1 MAYIKLKD
9 PTAFIV
15 KKQVIRVEKLVGQK
29 NKFKEVAFKKK
40 IKLTESLRREETE
53 ESLEKY
59 KDRGIK
65 IKGFS
70 IPRLGFLDSIKNF
83 LFSVLF
89 GALALK
95 LLPYLPQLKGV
106 LITTLK
112 IGNFAIEFAGTILNA
127 MVTFIDKVYGIIDF
141 GKQQAKIL
149 GGDSGVK
156 NYEKMLG
163 MSNKVINT
171 MLIAGM
177 LFSDLISLK
186 AQADSNQNA
195 VGEIGQTVAEEIK
208 KRQGFRASIQA
219 AGRVIGGVAK
229 SAGIVLLVGLASSL
243 LGELSFQQRK
253 FTKKLE
259 NDVAYQLKKAE
270 RDPNPITRA
279 LKLVTYNAALPGLR
293 YFNFVSTGVG
303 TLLDIIGAP
312 FRYLGELVNLG
323 IMSLTGDASGI
334 KKQRE
339 NLGKLD
345 ARIREQI
352 REVVNTLSL
361 GTLAKEKGS
370 FGSLY
375 GSSATTAMGYASG
388 GAVTREGQEAIGGV
402 ITRTGGKKA
411 ISRTLEIPM
420 SPLNPGSSVGGQLN
434 YIDPDTKE
442 QKKSSNIETFFPNP
456 KDSKY
461 INSYQYLTGSYNVV
475 SSGEFLKPFL
485 QMPIKIIMGNG
496 SSEGDYNSLASSV
509 NSLFV
514 TILRRT
520 LVPGARKSL
529 ADELGFVDIFSW
541 ARDSIRVSMIDP
553 VNEILKSLKEQ
564 FMLKSGDGPGLVKDA
579 AAGSGGASD
588 GGGGA
593 EAGGIQDAS
602 ISAGEMDLF
611 TRMVYAEAGG
621 EGKTGMSLVARAILN
636 RAGLIQSG
644 KVRPGT
650 FNARSGSI
658 TDVIKAPV
666 QFSPMTDG
674 RINQK
679 LSDSQISQA
688 KDAITLAQ
696 NPAQLMSA
704 LKSEGLDDASIKKLV
719 ASTGFRNKSVA
730 RYDASQDVNEVNYK
744 RHTFNTAGNRALAVP
759 QAVAISKEGSIAGE
773 SKGSQ
778 GKTSEAANRLLKEFP
793 QIKTKSNPQQIYA
806 SGLGFWLK
814 KNFNVPADDGMKPG
828 GRGDYADPPGAPYG
842 GMESPDHGGVVASHR
857 GRGHY
862 LGKALD
868 LGANGGR
875 LGTDQDKLFPYVQ
888 KFLNTYG
895 LNNSKTFPQTLHATG
910 ETYSPV
916 GPRGGPDG
924 GHNDHLHVEFKE
936 GGPVNKTDYA
946 LTHPG
951 EYVVDA
957 DSVKLFGIQFYD
969 IINKVE
975 MVSQRKNASIKL
987 ISILSE
993 YTEDGFVNKDHY
1005 TYKFLP
1011 PEVITIPGPGFE
1023 IASSSGFGGGG
1034 GGDDDPSKD
1043 GLEQR

>member
-9 PTAFIV
+9 PTAFII
-15 KKQVIRVEKLVGQK
+15 KKQVVRVEKLVGQK
-29 NKFKEVAFKKK
+29 NKFKEIAFKKK
-40 IKLTESLRREETE
+40 IKLTENIRREETE

-59 KDRGIK
+59 EDKGKK

-70 IPRLGFLDSIKNF
+70 TPRLGFLDSIKNF

-95 LLPYLPQLKGV
+95 LLPYLPQLKGL

-112 IGNFAIEFAGTILNA
+112 IGNFAVEFAGTILNA

-149 GGDSGVK
+149 GGNSGVK
-156 NYEKMLG
+156 NYENMLG
-163 MSNKVINT
+163 MTSKVMNYV
-171 MLIAGM
+171 LIAGM
-177 LFSDLISLK
+177 LFSDLIVLK

-195 VGEIGQTVAEEIK
+195 IGEIGETIAGEIK
-208 KRQGFRASIQA
+208 KRQGFRAAIQT
-219 AGRVIGGVAK
+219 AGRAIGGVAK
-229 SAGIVLLVGLASSL
+229 SAGVVLIVGLAASL

-259 NDVAYQLKKAE
+259 NDVAYQLKEANS
-270 RDPNPITRA
+270 DPNPITRT
-279 LKLVTYNAALPGLR
+279 LKLVAYNATLPGLR
-293 YFNFVSTGVG
+293 YFNFISTGVG

-323 IMSLTGDASGI
+323 IMSLTGDAGGI

-402 ITRTGGKKA
+402 ITRTGGKRA
-411 ISRTLEIPM
+411 ISRTFEIPM
-420 SPLNPGSSVGGQLN
+420 SPLNPGADVGGKMN
-434 YIDPDTKE
+434 YMDSDTKE
-442 QKKSSNIETFFPNP
+442 PTKISNIETFFPNP
-456 KDSKY
+456 KDSQY
-461 INSYQYLTGSYNVV
+461 INSYEYLTGSYNVV

-485 QMPIKIIMGNG
+485 QMPIKMIMGNG

-509 NSLFV
+509 SNLFV

-520 LVPGARKSL
+520 LVPGTKKSL

-541 ARDSIRVSMIDP
+541 ARNSIRKSMIDP
-553 VNEILKSLKEQ
+553 VNTLLQSLKEQ
-564 FMLKSGDGPGLVKDA
+564 FMLKSGAGPELVKDA
-579 AAGSGGASD
+579 GATPS
-588 GGGGA
+588 A
-593 EAGGIQDAS
+593 ESEGIQDAS

-644 KVRPGT
+644 RVGAGT
-650 FNARSGSI
+650 FNAKSGSI
-658 TDVIKAPV
+658 SDVINGRG
-666 QFSPMTDG
+666 QFSPITDG

-679 LSDSQISQA
+679 LSDSQINQA
-688 KDAITLAQ
+688 KDAIILAQ
-696 NPAQLMSA
+696 NPSELMSA

-719 ASTGFRNKSVA
+719 AATGFRTGAAFN
-730 RYDASQDVNEVNYK
+730 DPSQNVNVFKYK
-744 RHTFNTAGNRALAVP
+744 NHYFNTAGNRALAVP
-759 QAVAISKEGSIAGE
+759 QSIYISKEE
-773 SKGSQ
+773 SSANIIGKGSAIYLHWTAGGYNGVSGNYHTTITGD
-778 GKTSEAANRLLKEFP
+778 GKINITTPYDK
-793 QIKTKSNPQQIYA
+793 
-806 SGLGFWLK
+806 
-814 KNFNVPADDGMKPG
+814 FNVDHTYRRNSNAVGLSVAAMGGKPDPWSVPVKSIQYQKMAEESARIAKAWGWTRSDINIKNVMTHAEAGSNKDGGSRHDNYGPRAWGGTGERWDLYHLYKNDSPG
-828 GRGDYADPPGAPYG
+828 SGGDKIRGMIKGMMFEGGYIKETGDY
-842 GMESPDHGGVVASHR
+842 
-857 GRGHY
+857 
-862 LGKALD
+862 
-868 LGANGGR
+868 
-875 LGTDQDKLFPYVQ
+875 
-888 KFLNTYG
+888 
-895 LNNSKTFPQTLHATG
+895 
-910 ETYSPV
+910 
-916 GPRGGPDG
+916 
-924 GHNDHLHVEFKE
+924 
-936 GGPVNKTDYA
+936 

-951 EYVVDA
+951 EYVIDA

-975 MVSQRKNASIKL
+975 MVSQRKNASDSL
-987 ISILSE
+987 MSILNQ
-993 YTEDGFVNKDHY
+993 YTEDGF
-1005 TYKFLP
+1005 
-1011 PEVITIPGPGFE
+1011 PETEDDYSYQVSSPQVIMIPGPVIE
-1023 IASSSGFGGGG
+1023 IGSSSGFGGSRG
-1034 GGDDDPSKD
+1034 GGDPDTSQDHTE
-1043 GLEQR
+1043 LH

>member
-9 PTAFIV
+9 PTAFII
-15 KKQVIRVEKLVGQK
+15 KKQVIQVEKLVGQK

-40 IKLTESLRREETE
+40 IKLKENLRREETE

-59 KDRGIK
+59 KDRESK
-65 IKGFS
+65 IRGFS
-70 IPRLGFLDSIKNF
+70 TPRLGFLDSVKNF

-89 GALALK
+89 GSLALK
-95 LLPYLPQLKGV
+95 LLPYLPQLKGL

-112 IGNFAIEFAGTILNA
+112 VGNFAVEFAGTILNA

-163 MSNKVINT
+163 MTNKVINT
-171 MLIAGM
+171 MVIAGM

-186 AQADSNQNA
+186 AQADSSQDA
-195 VGEIGQTVAEEIK
+195 IGEIGETVAGEIK

-219 AGRVIGGVAK
+219 AGRVIGGAARASTV
-229 SAGIVLLVGLASSL
+229 VLLVGLAASI

-259 NDVAYQLKKAE
+259 NDVAYQLKEAE
-270 RDPNPITRA
+270 SDPNPITRA
-279 LKLVTYNAALPGLR
+279 LKLVAYNAALPGLR
-293 YFNFVSTGVG
+293 FFNFVSTGVG

-323 IMSLTGDASGI
+323 IMSLTGDAGGI

-388 GAVTREGQEAIGGV
+388 GAVTRGGQEAIGGV

-411 ISRTLEIPM
+411 ISRTFEIPM
-420 SPLNPGSSVGGQLN
+420 SPLNPGASIGGQMK
-434 YIDPDTKE
+434 YVDPDTK
-442 QKKSSNIETFFPNP
+442 KPTKSSNIETFFPNP
-456 KDSKY
+456 EDSQY
-461 INSYQYLTGSYNVV
+461 INSYEYLTSSYNVV

-509 NSLFV
+509 SNLFV

-520 LVPGARKSL
+520 LVPGTKKSL

-541 ARDSIRVSMIDP
+541 ARDSIRASMIDP
-553 VNEILKSLKEQ
+553 VNQILQSLKEQ
-564 FMLKSGDGPGLVKDA
+564 FALKSGAGPGLVKDA
-579 AAGSGGASD
+579 GA
-588 GGGGA
+588 GA
-593 EAGGIQDAS
+593 EPGAGAEGIQDAS

-611 TRMVYAEAGG
+611 IRMVYAEAGG
-621 EGKTGMSLVARAILN
+621 EGKTGMALVARSILN

-644 KVRPGT
+644 KVGPGT
-650 FNARSGSI
+650 FNAKSGSI
-658 TDVIKAPV
+658 SDVINGRG
-666 QFSPMTDG
+666 QFSPITDG

-696 NPAQLMSA
+696 KPSELMTA

-719 ASTGFRNKSVA
+719 ASTGFRTGAAFN
-730 RYDASQDVNEVNYK
+730 DPSQNVNVSKYK
-744 RHTFNTAGNRALAVP
+744 NHYFNTAGNRALAVP
-759 QAVAISKEGSIAGE
+759 QSVSISKEESSANMKGKENQIDSGTGGKYGRSVQGTKIAGDLGRYMYQSLKSGPDF
-773 SKGSQ
+773 SKVTEHPDFGGSFTRSYRSWHNVDRAVDIGGYWPKDQ
-778 GKTSEAANRLLKEFP
+778 VKILAKVKEFN
-793 QIKTKSNPQQIYA
+793 TKN
-806 SGLGFWLK
+806 
-814 KNFNVPADDGMKPG
+814 NVKPVELLYGKPG
-828 GRGDYADPPGAPYG
+828 TPESGSHGD
-842 GMESPDHGGVVASHR
+842 HVHVA
-857 GRGHY
+857 Y
-862 LGKALD
+862 
-868 LGANGGR
+868 
-875 LGTDQDKLFPYVQ
+875 
-888 KFLNTYG
+888 
-895 LNNSKTFPQTLHATG
+895 
-910 ETYSPV
+910 E
-916 GPRGGPDG
+916 
-924 GHNDHLHVEFKE
+924 E
-936 GGPVNKTDYA
+936 GGPVNQTDYA

-951 EYVVDA
+951 EYVIDA
-957 DSVKLFGIQFYD
+957 DSVKFFGRQFYD

-975 MVSQRKNASIKL
+975 TVSQRRNAADSL
-987 ISILSE
+987 MSILSQ
-993 YTEDGFVNKDHY
+993 YTEDGFPETEDDYSYQVS
-1005 TYKFLP
+1005 P
-1011 PEVITIPGPGFE
+1011 PEVIMIPGPVIE
-1023 IASSSGFGGGG
+1023 IGSSSYGGGG
-1034 GGDDDPSKD
+1034 GGDEDPSQD

>member
-15 KKQVIRVEKLVGQK
+15 KKQVIQVEKLVGKK

-59 KDRGIK
+59 KDRESK

-70 IPRLGFLDSIKNF
+70 TPRLGFLDSVKNF

-89 GALALK
+89 GSIALK
-95 LLPYLPQLKGV
+95 LLPHLPQLKGL

-112 IGNFAIEFAGTILNA
+112 VGNFVVEFAGTILNA
-127 MVTFIDKVYGIIDF
+127 MVTFIDKVYRIIDF

-186 AQADSNQNA
+186 AQADSSQDA
-195 VGEIGQTVAEEIK
+195 IGEIGETVAGEIK

-229 SAGIVLLVGLASSL
+229 ASGVVLLVGLAASL

-259 NDVAYQLKKAE
+259 NDVAYQLKEANSDK
-270 RDPNPITRA
+270 NPVTRA
-279 LKLVTYNAALPGLR
+279 LKLVAYNAALPGLR

-323 IMSLTGDASGI
+323 IMSLTGDAGGI
-334 KKQRE
+334 RKQRE

-375 GSSATTAMGYASG
+375 GSGATKAMGYASG

-402 ITRTGGKKA
+402 ITRSGGKKA
-411 ISRTLEIPM
+411 ISRTFEIPM
-420 SPLNPGSSVGGQLN
+420 SPLNPGASTDGQMK
-434 YIDPDTKE
+434 YVDPNTK
-442 QKKSSNIETFFPNP
+442 KPTKSSNIETFFQNP
-456 KDSKY
+456 KDRKY
-461 INSYQYLTGSYNVV
+461 INSYEYLTSSYNVV

-509 NSLFV
+509 SNLFV

-520 LVPGARKSL
+520 LVPGTKESL
-529 ADELGFVDIFSW
+529 ADELGFVDIFGW
-541 ARDSIRVSMIDP
+541 ARDSIRASMIDP
-553 VNEILKSLKEQ
+553 VNGILQSLKKQ
-564 FMLKSGDGPGLVKDA
+564 FMLKSGAGPGLVKGA
-579 AAGSGGASD
+579 AAGAEP
-588 GGGGA
+588 GA
-593 EAGGIQDAS
+593 ESGAEPGGIPDAS

-611 TRMVYAEAGG
+611 VRMVYAEAGG
-621 EGKTGMSLVARAILN
+621 EGKTGMALVARAILN

-644 KVRPGT
+644 KVGAGT
-650 FNARSGSI
+650 FNAKSGSI
-658 TDVIKAPV
+658 TDVIMARGGGRV
-666 QFSPMTDG
+666 QFSPVDDG
-674 RINQK
+674 RIKNK
-679 LSDSQISQA
+679 LSDSQINQA

-696 NPAQLMSA
+696 KPSELMTA
-704 LKSEGLDDASIKKLV
+704 LKGEGLDDASIKKLV
-719 ASTGFRNKSVA
+719 ASTGFRTGA
-730 RYDASQDVNEVNYK
+730 AFDDPSQNVNVSKYK
-744 RHTFNTAGNRALAVP
+744 NHYFNTAGNTGLAVP
-759 QAVAISKEGSIAGE
+759 QAVAIKEPPPPSSETGKGYGSQGSKIAGE
-773 SKGSQ
+773 LGRYIDSKGLGNMGSGVHRHPEHPPWEPESGHSVGSLHYKSKGARAVDIGGNTNEQ
-778 GKTSEAANRLLKEFP
+778 SPVLAAVAEFNKLKGVKPVELFHGKN
-793 QIKTKSNPQQIYA
+793 
-806 SGLGFWLK
+806 
-814 KNFNVPADDGMKPG
+814 D
-828 GRGDYADPPGAPYG
+828 
-842 GMESPDHGGVVASHR
+842 PDHTDHVHVA
-857 GRGHY
+857 Y
-862 LGKALD
+862 
-868 LGANGGR
+868 
-875 LGTDQDKLFPYVQ
+875 
-888 KFLNTYG
+888 
-895 LNNSKTFPQTLHATG
+895 
-910 ETYSPV
+910 E
-916 GPRGGPDG
+916 
-924 GHNDHLHVEFKE
+924 E

-957 DSVKLFGIQFYD
+957 DSVKLFGRQFYD
-969 IINKVE
+969 IINKTE
-975 MVSQRKNASIKL
+975 TISQRKNASDSL
-987 ISILSE
+987 ISILSQ
-993 YTEDGFVNKDHY
+993 YTEDGFPETEDDYSYQV
-1005 TYKFLP
+1005 P
-1011 PEVITIPGPGFE
+1011 APEVIMIPGPFVE
-1023 IASSSGFGGGG
+1023 IGSSSYGGGG
-1034 GGDDDPSKD
+1034 GGDEDPSQD
-1043 GLEQR
+1043 GLYQR

>member
-9 PTAFIV
+9 PTSFII
-15 KKQVIRVEKLVGQK
+15 KKQVVRVEKLVGQK
-29 NKFKEVAFKKK
+29 NKFKEIAFKKK
-40 IKLTESLRREETE
+40 IKLTENIRREETE

-59 KDRGIK
+59 EDKGK
-65 IKGFS
+65 KVKGFS
-70 IPRLGFLDSIKNF
+70 TPRLGFLDSIKNF

-89 GALALK
+89 GSLALK
-95 LLPYLPQLKGV
+95 LLPYLPQLKGL

-112 IGNFAIEFAGTILNA
+112 VGNFAIEFAGTILNA
-127 MVTFIDKVYGIIDF
+127 MVTFVDKVYGIIDF

-177 LFSDLISLK
+177 LFSDLIVLK
-186 AQADSNQNA
+186 AQADSSQNA
-195 VGEIGQTVAEEIK
+195 IGEIGQKVAEEIK
-208 KRQGFRASIQA
+208 KRQGFRAAIQA
-219 AGRVIGGVAK
+219 AGRAIGGVAK
-229 SAGIVLLVGLASSL
+229 SAGIVLLVGLAASL

-259 NDVAYQLKKAE
+259 NDVAYQLKEANS
-270 RDPNPITRA
+270 DPNPITRA
-279 LKLVTYNAALPGLR
+279 LKLVAYNAALPGLR
-293 YFNFVSTGVG
+293 

-323 IMSLTGDASGI
+323 IMSLTGDAGGI

-411 ISRTLEIPM
+411 ISRTFEIPM
-420 SPLNPGSSVGGQLN
+420 SPLNPGADVGGQLN
-434 YIDPDTKE
+434 YIDPDTK
-442 QKKSSNIETFFPNP
+442 KPTKSSNIETFFPNP
-456 KDSKY
+456 KDSQY
-461 INSYQYLTGSYNVV
+461 INSYEYLTGSYNVV

-485 QMPIKIIMGNG
+485 QMPIKMIMGNG

-509 NSLFV
+509 SNLFV

-520 LVPGARKSL
+520 LVPGTKKSL

-541 ARDSIRVSMIDP
+541 ARDSIRKSMIDP
-553 VNEILKSLKEQ
+553 VNTLLQSLKEQ
-564 FMLKSGDGPGLVKDA
+564 FMLKSGAGPGIVKS
-579 AAGSGGASD
+579 AGTEP
-588 GGGGA
+588 GA
-593 EAGGIQDAS
+593 ESEGIQDAS

-621 EGKTGMSLVARAILN
+621 EGKTGMALVARAILN

-644 KVRPGT
+644 KVGAGT
-650 FNARSGSI
+650 FNSKSGSI
-658 TDVIKAPV
+658 SDVINGRG
-666 QFSPMTDG
+666 QFSPITDG

-679 LSDSQISQA
+679 LSDSQINQA

-696 NPAQLMSA
+696 KPSELMAA

-719 ASTGFRNKSVA
+719 ASTGFRTGAAFN
-730 RYDASQDVNEVNYK
+730 DPSQNVNVSKYK
-744 RHTFNTAGNRALAVP
+744 NHYFNTAGNRALAVP
-759 QAVAISKEGSIAGE
+759 QSVSISKEE
-773 SKGSQ
+773 SSANIRGKGSAIYLHWTAGGYDGVSGNYHTTITGD
-778 GKTSEAANRLLKEFP
+778 GKINRTTPYDKFNVDHTYSRNSNAVGLSVAAMGGKPDPWSVPVKSIQYQKMAEEAARIAKAWGWTSSDIN
-793 QIKTKSNPQQIYA
+793 IKNVMTHAEAGSN
-806 SGLGFWLK
+806 K
-814 KNFNVPADDGMKPG
+814 DG
-828 GRGDYADPPGAPYG
+828 GRRHDNYGPRAWGGTGERWDLYHLYKNDTPGSGGNKIRGMIKGMMFEGGYIKETGDY
-842 GMESPDHGGVVASHR
+842 
-857 GRGHY
+857 
-862 LGKALD
+862 
-868 LGANGGR
+868 
-875 LGTDQDKLFPYVQ
+875 
-888 KFLNTYG
+888 
-895 LNNSKTFPQTLHATG
+895 
-910 ETYSPV
+910 
-916 GPRGGPDG
+916 
-924 GHNDHLHVEFKE
+924 
-936 GGPVNKTDYA
+936 

-957 DSVKLFGIQFYD
+957 DSVKFFGIQFYD

-975 MVSQRKNASIKL
+975 MVSQRKNASDSL
-987 ISILSE
+987 MSILSQ
-993 YTEDGFVNKDHY
+993 YTEDGF
-1005 TYKFLP
+1005 
-1011 PEVITIPGPGFE
+1011 PETEDDYSYQVSSPQVIMIPGPVFE
-1023 IASSSGFGGGG
+1023 IASFSGSGGGIG
-1034 GGDDDPSKD
+1034 GNPYPDTSQDDTE
-1043 GLEQR
+1043 LH

>member
-15 KKQVIRVEKLVGQK
+15 KKQVIQVEKLVGKK

-59 KDRGIK
+59 KDKGSK

-70 IPRLGFLDSIKNF
+70 TPRLGFLDSVKNF

-89 GALALK
+89 GSIALK
-95 LLPYLPQLKGV
+95 LLPHLPQLKGL

-112 IGNFAIEFAGTILNA
+112 VGNFAVEFAGTILNA
-127 MVTFIDKVYGIIDF
+127 MVTFIDKVYRIIDF

-186 AQADSNQNA
+186 AQADSSQDA
-195 VGEIGQTVAEEIK
+195 IGEIGETVAGEIK

-229 SAGIVLLVGLASSL
+229 ASGVVLLVGLAASL

-259 NDVAYQLKKAE
+259 NDVAYQLKEANS
-270 RDPNPITRA
+270 DQNPITRA
-279 LKLVTYNAALPGLR
+279 LKLVAYNAALPGLR

-334 KKQRE
+334 RKQRE

-375 GSSATTAMGYASG
+375 GSGATKAMGYASG

-402 ITRTGGKKA
+402 ITRSGGKKA
-411 ISRTLEIPM
+411 ISRTFEIPM
-420 SPLNPGSSVGGQLN
+420 SPLNPGASTDGQMK
-434 YIDPDTKE
+434 YVDPNTK
-442 QKKSSNIETFFPNP
+442 KPTKSSNIETFFQNP
-456 KDSKY
+456 KDRKY
-461 INSYQYLTGSYNVV
+461 INSYEYLTSSYNVV

-509 NSLFV
+509 SNLFV

-520 LVPGARKSL
+520 LVPGTKESL
-529 ADELGFVDIFSW
+529 ADELGFVDIFGW
-541 ARDSIRVSMIDP
+541 ARDSIRASMIDP
-553 VNEILKSLKEQ
+553 VNGILQSLKKQ
-564 FMLKSGDGPGLVKDA
+564 FMLKSGAGPGLVKGA
-579 AAGSGGASD
+579 AAGAEP
-588 GGGGA
+588 GA
-593 EAGGIQDAS
+593 EPGAGPGGIPDAS

-611 TRMVYAEAGG
+611 VRMVYAEAGG

-644 KVRPGT
+644 KVGAGT
-650 FNARSGSI
+650 FNAKSGSI
-658 TDVIKAPV
+658 TDVIMARGGGRV
-666 QFSPMTDG
+666 QFSPVDDG
-674 RINQK
+674 RIKNK
-679 LSDSQISQA
+679 LSDSQINQA

-696 NPAQLMSA
+696 KPSELMTA
-704 LKSEGLDDASIKKLV
+704 LKGEGLDDASIKKLV
-719 ASTGFRNKSVA
+719 ASTGFRTGA
-730 RYDASQDVNEVNYK
+730 AFDDPSQNVNVSKYK
-744 RHTFNTAGNRALAVP
+744 NHYFNTAGNTGLAVP
-759 QAVAISKEGSIAGE
+759 QAVAIKEPPPPSSETGKGYGSQGSKIAGE
-773 SKGSQ
+773 LGRYIDSKGLGNMGSGVHRHPEHPPWEPESGHSVGSLHYKSKGARAVDIGGNTNEQ
-778 GKTSEAANRLLKEFP
+778 SPVLAAVAEFNKLKGVKPVELFHGKN
-793 QIKTKSNPQQIYA
+793 
-806 SGLGFWLK
+806 
-814 KNFNVPADDGMKPG
+814 D
-828 GRGDYADPPGAPYG
+828 
-842 GMESPDHGGVVASHR
+842 PDHTDHVHVA
-857 GRGHY
+857 Y
-862 LGKALD
+862 
-868 LGANGGR
+868 
-875 LGTDQDKLFPYVQ
+875 
-888 KFLNTYG
+888 
-895 LNNSKTFPQTLHATG
+895 
-910 ETYSPV
+910 E
-916 GPRGGPDG
+916 
-924 GHNDHLHVEFKE
+924 E

-957 DSVKLFGIQFYD
+957 DSVKLFGRQFYD
-969 IINKVE
+969 IINKTE
-975 MVSQRKNASIKL
+975 TISQRKNASDSL
-987 ISILSE
+987 MSILSQ
-993 YTEDGFVNKDHY
+993 YTEDGFPENPKDY
-1005 TYKFLP
+1005 EYP
-1011 PEVITIPGPGFE
+1011 VPSPEVIMIPGPFVE
-1023 IASSSGFGGGG
+1023 IGSSSYGGGG
-1034 GGDDDPSKD
+1034 GGDEDPSQD
-1043 GLEQR
+1043 GLYQR

>member
-9 PTAFIV
+9 PTAFII
-15 KKQVIRVEKLVGQK
+15 KKQVIQVEKLVGQK
-29 NKFKEVAFKKK
+29 NKFKEVVFKKK

-59 KDRGIK
+59 EDKGK
-65 IKGFS
+65 KVKGFS
-70 IPRLGFLDSIKNF
+70 TPRLGFLDSIKNF

-127 MVTFIDKVYGIIDF
+127 MVTFVDKVYGIIDF

-195 VGEIGQTVAEEIK
+195 VGEIGETIAGEIK
-208 KRQGFRASIQA
+208 KRQGFRAAIQA
-219 AGRVIGGVAK
+219 AGRAIGGVAK
-229 SAGIVLLVGLASSL
+229 SAGIVLIVGLAASL

-259 NDVAYQLKKAE
+259 NDVAYQLKEANS
-270 RDPNPITRA
+270 DPNPITRA
-279 LKLVTYNAALPGLR
+279 LKLVAYNAALPGLR
-293 YFNFVSTGVG
+293 YFNFISTGVG

-402 ITRTGGKKA
+402 ITRTGGKRA
-411 ISRTLEIPM
+411 ISRTFEIPM
-420 SPLNPGSSVGGQLN
+420 SPLNPGADVGGQMN
-434 YIDPDTKE
+434 YVDPDTK
-442 QKKSSNIETFFPNP
+442 KPTKSSNIETFFPNP
-456 KDSKY
+456 KDSQY
-461 INSYQYLTGSYNVV
+461 INSYEYLTGSYNVV

-485 QMPIKIIMGNG
+485 QMPIKMIMGNG

-509 NSLFV
+509 NNLFV

-520 LVPGARKSL
+520 LVPGTKKSL

-541 ARDSIRVSMIDP
+541 ARDSIRKSMIDP
-553 VNEILKSLKEQ
+553 VNEILQSLKEQ
-564 FMLKSGDGPGLVKDA
+564 FMLKSGAGPGLVKDA
-579 AAGSGGASD
+579 GATPS
-588 GGGGA
+588 A
-593 EAGGIQDAS
+593 ESEGIQDAS

-621 EGKTGMSLVARAILN
+621 EGKTGMALVARAILN

-644 KVRPGT
+644 KVGPGT
-650 FNARSGSI
+650 FSAKSGSI
-658 TDVIKAPV
+658 TDVLYGPK
-666 QFSPMTDG
+666 QFSPIGDG
-674 RINQK
+674 RIKNK
-679 LSDSQISQA
+679 LSDSQISQS

-704 LKSEGLDDASIKKLV
+704 LKSEGLDDASIKKLI
-719 ASTGFRNKSVA
+719 ASTGFRNYDAAK
-730 RYDASQDVNEVNYK
+730 YDASQDVNEVKFK
-744 RHTFNTAGNRALAVP
+744 RHTFNTAGNAGLAVP
-759 QAVAISKEGSIAGE
+759 QSVAIKEPPPLSPSISSGTGGTYGRNPTGTKTAGDLGKYIYQTLRPGPDFSQVSEHPNFGGSFRRSYRSWHNVDRAVDIG
-773 SKGSQ
+773 
-778 GKTSEAANRLLKEFP
+778 
-793 QIKTKSNPQQIYA
+793 
-806 SGLGFWLK
+806 GFWPKDQVKILAK
-814 KNFNVPADDGMKPG
+814 VEEFNSKNNVRPVELLYGKPG
-828 GRGDYADPPGAPYG
+828 TPESGSHGD
-842 GMESPDHGGVVASHR
+842 HVHVA
-857 GRGHY
+857 Y
-862 LGKALD
+862 
-868 LGANGGR
+868 
-875 LGTDQDKLFPYVQ
+875 
-888 KFLNTYG
+888 
-895 LNNSKTFPQTLHATG
+895 
-910 ETYSPV
+910 
-916 GPRGGPDG
+916 
-924 GHNDHLHVEFKE
+924 KE

-951 EYVVDA
+951 EYVIDA

-987 ISILSE
+987 ISILSQ
-993 YTEDGFVNKDHY
+993 YTPDGFVNKDYY

-1011 PEVITIPGPGFE
+1011 PEVIMVAGLVFE
-1023 IASSSGFGGGG
+1023 TASSSGFGGGG

>member
-9 PTAFIV
+9 PTSFII
-15 KKQVIRVEKLVGQK
+15 KKQVVRVEKLVGQK

-40 IKLTESLRREETE
+40 IKLTENIRREETE

-59 KDRGIK
+59 EDRGSK

-70 IPRLGFLDSIKNF
+70 TPRLGFLDSIKNF

-89 GALALK
+89 GSLALK

-141 GKQQAKIL
+141 GKQQAKLL

-163 MSNKVINT
+163 MTNKVINT

-177 LFSDLISLK
+177 LFSDLIFLK
-186 AQADSNQNA
+186 AQADSSQNA
-195 VGEIGQTVAEEIK
+195 VGEIGETVVEEIK

-219 AGRVIGGVAK
+219 AGRTIGGVAK
-229 SAGIVLLVGLASSL
+229 SAGIVLFVGLASSL

-270 RDPNPITRA
+270 RDPNPITRT
-279 LKLVTYNAALPGLR
+279 LKLVAYNAALPGLR
-293 YFNFVSTGVG
+293 FFNFVSTGVG

-375 GSSATTAMGYASG
+375 GSGATKAMGYASG

-411 ISRTLEIPM
+411 ISRTFEIPM

-442 QKKSSNIETFFPNP
+442 QTKSSNIETFFPNP
-456 KDSKY
+456 KDPKY
-461 INSYQYLTGSYNVV
+461 INSYEYLTGSYNVV

-520 LVPGARKSL
+520 LVPGTRKSL

-541 ARDSIRVSMIDP
+541 ARDSIRTSMIDP

-564 FMLKSGDGPGLVKDA
+564 FMLKSGSGPGIIKDA
-579 AAGSGGASD
+579 AAGSGAES
-588 GGGGA
+588 GA
-593 EAGGIQDAS
+593 ETGGIQDAS

-644 KVRPGT
+644 KVGPGT
-650 FNARSGSI
+650 FNAKSGSI
-658 TDVIKAPV
+658 TDVINGRG
-666 QFSPMTDG
+666 QFSPITDG

-759 QAVAISKEGSIAGE
+759 QAVAISKEGSSSNTNGNISSGTGGTYGKNPAGTKTAGDLGKYIYQTLRPGPDFSQVSE
-773 SKGSQ
+773 HPNFGGSFRRSYRSWHNVDRAVDIGGYWPKDQ
-778 GKTSEAANRLLKEFP
+778 VKILAKVEEFNRKNNVRPVELL
-793 QIKTKSNPQQIYA
+793 Y
-806 SGLGFWLK
+806 G
-814 KNFNVPADDGMKPG
+814 KPG
-828 GRGDYADPPGAPYG
+828 TPESGSHGD
-842 GMESPDHGGVVASHR
+842 HVHVA
-857 GRGHY
+857 Y
-862 LGKALD
+862 
-868 LGANGGR
+868 
-875 LGTDQDKLFPYVQ
+875 
-888 KFLNTYG
+888 
-895 LNNSKTFPQTLHATG
+895 
-910 ETYSPV
+910 
-916 GPRGGPDG
+916 
-924 GHNDHLHVEFKE
+924 KE

-951 EYVVDA
+951 EYVIDA

-975 MVSQRKNASIKL
+975 MISQRKNASNML
-987 ISILSE
+987 ISILSQ
-993 YTEDGFVNKDHY
+993 YTEDGFPETEDD
-1005 TYKFLP
+1005 YKYP
-1011 PEVITIPGPGFE
+1011 VPAPVYVMIPGPVVE
-1023 IASSSGFGGGG
+1023 IASSSGSGSGGGG
-1034 GGDDDPSKD
+1034 GNDDPSKD

>member
-9 PTAFIV
+9 PTAFII
-15 KKQVIRVEKLVGQK
+15 KKQVVRVEKLVGQK

-53 ESLEKY
+53 KSLEKY
-59 KDRGIK
+59 KDRGSK

-70 IPRLGFLDSIKNF
+70 TPRLGFLDSVKNF
-83 LFSVLF
+83 LFTVLF
-89 GALALK
+89 GSLALK
-95 LLPYLPQLKGV
+95 LLPYLPQLKGL
-106 LITTLK
+106 LINTLK
-112 IGNFAIEFAGTILNA
+112 VGNFAVEFAGTILNA

-149 GGDSGVK
+149 GGEKGVK
-156 NYEKMLG
+156 GYENMLG
-163 MSNKVINT
+163 MMNKVMNSVF
-171 MLIAGM
+171 IAGM
-177 LFSDLISLK
+177 LFSELIVIK
-186 AQADSNQNA
+186 AQADANQSA
-195 VGEIGQTVAEEIK
+195 VGDIGREVTEEIV

-219 AGRVIGGVAK
+219 AGRAIGGVAK
-229 SAGIVLLVGLASSL
+229 SAGVVLLVGLASSL

-259 NDVAYQLKKAE
+259 NDVAYQLKVANS
-270 RDPNPITRA
+270 DQNPITRA
-279 LKLVTYNAALPGLR
+279 LKLVAYNAALPGLR
-293 YFNFVSTGVG
+293 YFNFISTGVG

-323 IMSLTGDASGI
+323 IMSLTGDAGGI

-375 GSSATTAMGYASG
+375 GSSATKAMGYASG

-402 ITRTGGKKA
+402 ITRTGGEKA
-411 ISRTLEIPM
+411 ISRTFEIPM
-420 SPLNPGSSVGGQLN
+420 SPLNPGASIGGQMK
-434 YIDPDTKE
+434 YVDPDTKE
-442 QKKSSNIETFFPNP
+442 LSKSSNIETFFPNP
-456 KDSKY
+456 EDPQY
-461 INSYQYLTGSYNVV
+461 INSYEYLTSSYNVV

-509 NSLFV
+509 NNLFV

-520 LVPGARKSL
+520 LVPGTKKSL

-553 VNEILKSLKEQ
+553 VNEILQSLKEQ
-564 FMLKSGDGPGLVKDA
+564 FTLKSGAGPGLVKDA

-588 GGGGA
+588 G
-593 EAGGIQDAS
+593 GGIQDAS

-621 EGKTGMSLVARAILN
+621 EGKTGMALVARSILN

-644 KVRPGT
+644 KVGPGT
-650 FNARSGSI
+650 FNAKSGSI
-658 TDVIKAPV
+658 SDVINGRG
-666 QFSPMTDG
+666 QFSPITDG

-679 LSDSQISQA
+679 LSDSQINQA

-696 NPAQLMSA
+696 KPSELMTA

-719 ASTGFRNKSVA
+719 ASTGFRTGAAFN
-730 RYDASQDVNEVNYK
+730 DPSQNVNVSKYK
-744 RHTFNTAGNRALAVP
+744 NHYFNTAGNRALAVP
-759 QAVAISKEGSIAGE
+759 QSVSISKEESSANIETGKGYGSQGSKIAGE
-773 SKGSQ
+773 
-778 GKTSEAANRLLKEFP
+778 
-793 QIKTKSNPQQIYA
+793 
-806 SGLGFWLK
+806 LGRFMK
-814 KNFNVPADDGMKPG
+814 KK
-828 GRGDYADPPGAPYG
+828 
-842 GMESPDHGGVVASHR
+842 GVVPGSIHR
-857 GRGHY
+857 HPEHPPYSLTSGHSVGSLHYQGR
-862 LGKALD
+862 AID
-868 LGANGGR
+868 LGGFTREQGPILAAVAEFNKLKGVKPAQLLHGNNDPYH
-875 LGTDQDKLFPYVQ
+875 TD
-888 KFLNTYG
+888 
-895 LNNSKTFPQTLHATG
+895 
-910 ETYSPV
+910 
-916 GPRGGPDG
+916 
-924 GHNDHLHVEFKE
+924 HVHVAYEE
-936 GGPVNKTDYA
+936 GGPVNQTEDA

-957 DSVKLFGIQFYD
+957 DSVKLFGRQFYD

-975 MVSQRKNASIKL
+975 TVSQRKNASDSL
-987 ISILSE
+987 ISILSQ
-993 YTEDGFVNKDHY
+993 YTEDGF
-1005 TYKFLP
+1005 
-1011 PEVITIPGPGFE
+1011 PETEDDYAYSVPAPQIITIPGPVIE
-1023 IASSSGFGGGG
+1023 EYTSSSGSVGGGG
-1034 GGDDDPSKD
+1034 GGSDPSQD
-1043 GLEQR
+1043 SGEVR

>member
-9 PTAFIV
+9 PTAFII
-15 KKQVIRVEKLVGQK
+15 KKQVIQVEKLVGKK

-59 KDRGIK
+59 KDRGSK

-70 IPRLGFLDSIKNF
+70 TPRLGFLDSVKNF
-83 LFSVLF
+83 LFTVLF
-89 GALALK
+89 GSLALK
-95 LLPYLPQLKGV
+95 LLPYLPQLKGL

-112 IGNFAIEFAGTILNA
+112 VGNFAVEFAGTILNA

-149 GGDSGVK
+149 GGGSGVK

-186 AQADSNQNA
+186 AQADSSQDA
-195 VGEIGQTVAEEIK
+195 IGEIGETVAGEIK

-219 AGRVIGGVAK
+219 AGRAIGGVAK
-229 SAGIVLLVGLASSL
+229 SAGVVLLVGLASSL

-259 NDVAYQLKKAE
+259 NDVAYQLKEAE
-270 RDPNPITRA
+270 SDPNPITRA
-279 LKLVTYNAALPGLR
+279 LKLVAYNAALPGLR

-323 IMSLTGDASGI
+323 IMSLTGDADGI

-375 GSSATTAMGYASG
+375 GSSATKAMGYASG

-402 ITRTGGKKA
+402 ITRSGGKKA
-411 ISRTLEIPM
+411 ISRTFEIPM
-420 SPLNPGSSVGGQLN
+420 SPLNPGASIDGQMN
-434 YIDPDTKE
+434 YVDPDTKE
-442 QKKSSNIETFFPNP
+442 PTKSSNIETFFPNP
-456 KDSKY
+456 EDPQY
-461 INSYQYLTGSYNVV
+461 INSYEYLTSSYNVV

-509 NSLFV
+509 SNLFV

-520 LVPGARKSL
+520 LVPGTKKSL

-541 ARDSIRVSMIDP
+541 ARDSIRKSMIDP
-553 VNEILKSLKEQ
+553 VNKILQSLKEQ
-564 FMLKSGDGPGLVKDA
+564 FMLKSGAGPGLIKDA

-588 GGGGA
+588 EGGGGGSIIMGTSFDNGLA
-593 EAGGIQDAS
+593 KLLKVYEGLKTSAYKDAKGIPTIGMGATYYPTGFRLSGKVQMGQTITEDEALMIKMKHIVEHRNRLLRD
-602 ISAGEMDLF
+602 ISATE
-611 TRMVYAEAGG
+611 YAKVPDNVKAALESKTFNYGSLGSTLAGLVKDG
-621 EGKTGMSLVARAILN
+621 IKTNNYQSVADYFRNTLAKHDNGLN
-636 RAGLIQSG
+636 SRRRNDEAGLIET
-644 KVRPGT
+644 GT
-650 FNARSGSI
+650 
-658 TDVIKAPV
+658 
-666 QFSPMTDG
+666 
-674 RINQK
+674 
-679 LSDSQISQA
+679 SQIA
-688 KDAITLAQ
+688 KVSF
-696 NPAQLMSA
+696 P
-704 LKSEGLDDASIKKLV
+704 KSSG
-719 ASTGFRNKSVA
+719 G
-730 RYDASQDVNEVNYK
+730 
-744 RHTFNTAGNRALAVP
+744 
-759 QAVAISKEGSIAGE
+759 QAVAEYKEEGKQSTKGLEPSDMKNVQSISHPDTGSGYTIAGLKDEQRRPAVFSQKAAAAFGRMMLDSKGVVKGSDIASSQRSPAKNASVPGAAKNSNHLYGNALDIHGSSQTWMRANGKKYGWIVNDYEGS
-773 SKGSQ
+773 
-778 GKTSEAANRLLKEFP
+778 
-793 QIKTKSNPQQIYA
+793 
-806 SGLGFWLK
+806 
-814 KNFNVPADDGMKPG
+814 
-828 GRGDYADPPGAPYG
+828 
-842 GMESPDHGGVVASHR
+842 HGGHF
-857 GRGHY
+857 
-862 LGKALD
+862 D
-868 LGANGGR
+868 
-875 LGTDQDKLFPYVQ
+875 
-888 KFLNTYG
+888 
-895 LNNSKTFPQTLHATG
+895 
-910 ETYSPV
+910 
-916 GPRGGPDG
+916 
-924 GHNDHLHVEFKE
+924 FKGYEE

-975 MVSQRKNASIKL
+975 TVSQRKNAADSL
-987 ISILSE
+987 ISILSQ
-993 YTEDGFVNKDHY
+993 YTEDGFPETEDDYSYQVSS
-1005 TYKFLP
+1005 
-1011 PEVITIPGPGFE
+1011 PEVIMIPGPVIE
-1023 IASSSGFGGGG
+1023 IGSSSYGGGG
-1034 GGDDDPSKD
+1034 GGDEDPSQD
-1043 GLEQR
+1043 GLYQR

>member
-9 PTAFIV
+9 PTAFII
-15 KKQVIRVEKLVGQK
+15 KKQVIQVEKLVGQK
-29 NKFKEVAFKKK
+29 NKFKEIAFKKK
-40 IKLTESLRREETE
+40 IKLTENLRREETE

-59 KDRGIK
+59 KDRESK
-65 IKGFS
+65 IRGFS
-70 IPRLGFLDSIKNF
+70 TPRLGFLDSVKNF

-89 GALALK
+89 GSLALK
-95 LLPYLPQLKGV
+95 LLPYLPQLKGL

-112 IGNFAIEFAGTILNA
+112 VGNFAVEFAGTILNA

-149 GGDSGVK
+149 GGDTGVK

-186 AQADSNQNA
+186 AQADSSQDA
-195 VGEIGQTVAEEIK
+195 IGEIGETVAGEIK

-219 AGRVIGGVAK
+219 AGRVIGGAARASTV
-229 SAGIVLLVGLASSL
+229 VLLVGLAASL

-259 NDVAYQLKKAE
+259 NDVAYQLKEANS
-270 RDPNPITRA
+270 DQNPITRA
-279 LKLVTYNAALPGLR
+279 LKLVAYNAALPGLR

-323 IMSLTGDASGI
+323 IMSLTGDAGGI

-388 GAVTREGQEAIGGV
+388 GAVTRGGQEAIGSSG
-402 ITRTGGKKA
+402 ITRTEGKKA
-411 ISRTLEIPM
+411 ISRTFEIPM
-420 SPLNPGSSVGGQLN
+420 SPLNPGASIDGQMK
-434 YIDPDTKE
+434 YVDPDTK
-442 QKKSSNIETFFPNP
+442 KPTKSSNIETFFPNP
-456 KDSKY
+456 EDPQY
-461 INSYQYLTGSYNVV
+461 INSYEYLTSSYNVV

-509 NSLFV
+509 SNLFI

-520 LVPGARKSL
+520 LVPGTKKSL

-541 ARDSIRVSMIDP
+541 ARDSIRESMIDP
-553 VNEILKSLKEQ
+553 VNQILQSLKKQ
-564 FMLKSGDGPGLVKDA
+564 FMLKSGAGPGLVKDA
-579 AAGSGGASD
+579 GA
-588 GGGGA
+588 GA
-593 EAGGIQDAS
+593 EPGAGAEGIQDAS
-602 ISAGEMDLF
+602 MSAGEMDLF
-611 TRMVYAEAGG
+611 IRMVYAEAGG
-621 EGKTGMSLVARAILN
+621 EGKTGMALVARSILN
-636 RAGLIQSG
+636 RAGLIQSS
-644 KVRPGT
+644 KVGAGT
-650 FNARSGSI
+650 FNAKSGSI
-658 TDVIKAPV
+658 TDVLYGRE

-696 NPAQLMSA
+696 KPSELMTA

-759 QAVAISKEGSIAGE
+759 QSVSISKEESSANMKGKENQIDSGTGGKYGRSVQGTKIAGDLGRYMYQSLKSGPDF
-773 SKGSQ
+773 SKVTEHPDFGGSYTRSYRSWHNVDRAVDIGGYWPKDQ
-778 GKTSEAANRLLKEFP
+778 VKILAKVKEFN
-793 QIKTKSNPQQIYA
+793 TKN
-806 SGLGFWLK
+806 
-814 KNFNVPADDGMKPG
+814 NVKPVELLYGKPG
-828 GRGDYADPPGAPYG
+828 TPESGSHGD
-842 GMESPDHGGVVASHR
+842 HVHVA
-857 GRGHY
+857 Y
-862 LGKALD
+862 
-868 LGANGGR
+868 
-875 LGTDQDKLFPYVQ
+875 
-888 KFLNTYG
+888 
-895 LNNSKTFPQTLHATG
+895 
-910 ETYSPV
+910 E
-916 GPRGGPDG
+916 
-924 GHNDHLHVEFKE
+924 E

-951 EYVVDA
+951 EFVIDR
-957 DSVKLFGIQFYD
+957 DSRDDETGLGRQFYD

-975 MVSQRKNASIKL
+975 TVSQRRNAADSL
-987 ISILSE
+987 MPILSQ
-993 YTEDGFVNKDHY
+993 YTEDGFPETEDDYSYQVS
-1005 TYKFLP
+1005 P
-1011 PEVITIPGPGFE
+1011 PEVIMIPGPVIE
-1023 IASSSGFGGGG
+1023 IASSSYGGGG
-1034 GGDDDPSKD
+1034 GRDEDPSQD